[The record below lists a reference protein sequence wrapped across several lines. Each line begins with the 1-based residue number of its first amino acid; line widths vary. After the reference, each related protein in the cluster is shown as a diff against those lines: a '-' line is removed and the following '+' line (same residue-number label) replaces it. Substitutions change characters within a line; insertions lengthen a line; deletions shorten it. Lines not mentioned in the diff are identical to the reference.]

1 MPKWYLLERP
11 VLNPYTAFSQGVT
24 PSCVWWALG
33 SGEMLGLF
41 RLLQPSSQEVIGGPC
56 SLGFEL
62 ALSTEEQVD

>member
-1 MPKWYLLERP
+1 
-11 VLNPYTAFSQGVT
+11 
-24 PSCVWWALG
+24 
-33 SGEMLGLF
+33 MLGLF